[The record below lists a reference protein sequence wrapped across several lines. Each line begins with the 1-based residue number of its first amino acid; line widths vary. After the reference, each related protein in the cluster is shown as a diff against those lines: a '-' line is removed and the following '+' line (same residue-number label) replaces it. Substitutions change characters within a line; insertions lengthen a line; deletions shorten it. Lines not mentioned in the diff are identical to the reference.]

1 MVSCLHY
8 ALTHFRLSNRAP
20 QTSTPPQDSITIL
33 TNPEIIAIN
42 QDTVIRGPLKPF
54 FLGKHRSH
62 MRSVCFAV
70 PPFCLALDMHII
82 ATDERYAARDL
93 WKHQDKGVYGNLF
106 LDGSISIHT
115 VRANILMEQP

>member
-1 MVSCLHY
+1 M
-8 ALTHFRLSNRAP
+8 
-20 QTSTPPQDSITIL
+20 TSTPPQDSITIL

-62 MRSVCFAV
+62 MRSIFPRTVLQWLFEGSTTHRYYAS
-70 PPFCLALDMHII
+70 
-82 ATDERYAARDL
+82 DERYAARDL